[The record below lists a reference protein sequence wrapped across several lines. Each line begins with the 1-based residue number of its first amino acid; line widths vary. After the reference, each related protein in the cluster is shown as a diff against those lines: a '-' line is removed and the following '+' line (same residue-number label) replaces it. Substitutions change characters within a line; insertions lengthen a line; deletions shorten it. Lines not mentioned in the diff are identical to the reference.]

1 MNTRITKDTSMIV
14 LEVLDGAGSKQVV
27 NFPYTNI
34 ADLSTDYHG
43 PSPYHLNY
51 CGKESCSPGFQF
63 GPSVRRSY
71 LLHTITDGHGI
82 YRVHNKTYHLSRGD
96 IFLIYPGDVTIYRA
110 DQKDPWSYC
119 WIGFNGYQAPYILA
133 QMGFS
138 PLQHVVHLADTAPLA
153 ECVTQMIGTHQLTL
167 ANELLRESLLLR
179 FFSLAIRQ
187 LPVQTTRP
195 VHASSEYAK
204 VTMQYLTNHYMDK
217 IRISDIADYV
227 GVDRS
232 YLTKSFHAEYQ
243 ISPQEFLITLR
254 MSKAAELLRHSDDS
268 VSAIARQCGY
278 PDALAFT
285 KMFRQ
290 HYHKSPTE
298 YRQDMEK
305 SDKGD

>member
-1 MNTRITKDTSMIV
+1 MNTRITKRSAMTV
-14 LEVLDGAGSKQVV
+14 LEVLENEGNKQVV

-43 PSPYHLNY
+43 PSPCHLNY
-51 CGKESCSPGFQF
+51 CGVEHCPPGFQF
-63 GPSVRRSY
+63 GPSIRRSY
-71 LLHTITDGHGI
+71 LLHSIMDGHGI
-82 YRVHNKTYHLSRGD
+82 YKVHNKTYELSKGD
-96 IFLIYPGDVTIYRA
+96 MFLIYPGDVTIYRA
-110 DQKDPWSYC
+110 DQKDPWSYF
-119 WIGFNGYQAPYILA
+119 WIGFNGYQAAYILS

-138 PLQHVVHLADTAPLA
+138 PLQHVIHLDDLAPMAD
-153 ECVTQMIGTHQLTL
+153 CVMQMLGTHQLTL

-187 LPVQTTRP
+187 LPARSTKP
-195 VHASSEYAK
+195 VHASAEYAK

-217 IRISDIADYV
+217 IRISDIANYV

-243 ISPQEFLITLR
+243 ISPQEYLINLR
-254 MSKAAELLRHSDDS
+254 MCKAAELLRHSDQS
-268 VSAIARQCGY
+268 VSMIAQQCGY

-290 HYHKSPTE
+290 HYRKSPTE
-298 YRQDMEK
+298 YRQEAEK
-305 SDKGD
+305 QHEND